1 MKKIIIAIGCI
12 IFLSCGR
19 EVTESKG
26 EISKLNKQIESQ
38 SKRLEQLQDEIET
51 LHDSISNLQNSLDRC
66 HTHSRHATVD
76 VKEAKNWANANGYG
90 KTLGPYIDNVL
101 YDLEA
106 ISQYSLPQ

>member
-1 MKKIIIAIGCI
+1 MKKILIAIGC
-12 IFLSCGR
+12 FLFFGCGR
-19 EVTESKG
+19 EVSESKS
-26 EISKLNKQIESQ
+26 EISKLSQQIESQ
-38 SKRLEQLQDEIET
+38 SKRLEQQQEEIET
-51 LHDSISNLQNSLDRC
+51 LRDSISNLQNSLDRC
-66 HTHSRHATVD
+66 HTHSRHAAVD